1 MPDAQSRSGPAQMK
15 SDPMFVCGY
24 FASGCSCGQR
34 ESSPGNVEPE
44 DSGNK
49 GNTPVK
55 SDEHWET

>member
-1 MPDAQSRSGPAQMK
+1 MK